1 MFGIAKV
8 AALGAALSVGAAT
21 AYDLPMRKLEAAV
34 GGKYQDRIAPS
45 SAGAVFVAA
54 SVGTT
59 GSLASSAGSG
69 KGDRLVA
76 AQATG
81 RALTVES
88 RVGPN
93 LSVLTRVTPAEV
105 ATR

>member
-45 SAGAVFVAA
+45 SAGAGFAA
-54 SVGTT
+54 VSVETT
-59 GSLASSAGSG
+59 GSLAGVARSG
-69 KGDRLVA
+69 KGDRLA
-76 AQATG
+76 ATQATG
-81 RALTVES
+81 RAITVES

-93 LSVLTRVTPAEV
+93 VSVLTRVTPAAV

>member
-34 GGKYQDRIAPS
+34 EGKYQDRIAPS
-45 SAGAVFVAA
+45 SAGAVFAPA
-54 SVGTT
+54 SVETT
-59 GSLASSAGSG
+59 GSLAIARSG
-69 KGDRLVA
+69 KGDRLA
-76 AQATG
+76 TAQAAG
-81 RALTVES
+81 RAITVES

-93 LSVLTRVTPAEV
+93 VSVLTRVTPAAV